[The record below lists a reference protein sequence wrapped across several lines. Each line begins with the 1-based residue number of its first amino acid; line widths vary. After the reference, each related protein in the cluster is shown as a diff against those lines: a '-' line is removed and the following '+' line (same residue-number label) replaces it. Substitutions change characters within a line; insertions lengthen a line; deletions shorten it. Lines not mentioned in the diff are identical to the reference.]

1 MDMKCHEFFEEKLL
15 HELELIKSRYTNPTQ
30 ELTAQDIEKMDK
42 IYHTLKGMRTYC
54 AMACPEAFE
63 EEYGESR
70 EMNQNGNSGYRGRAM
85 NGRFVSRESAN
96 SYADGYS
103 TGYSEAMKEMNGN
116 GGNSGHYPM
125 MPYAP
130 RRW

>member
-1 MDMKCHEFFEEKLL
+1 MDMSCHEFFEEKLL
-15 HELELIKSRYTNPTQ
+15 HELELIKSRYNNPGQ
-30 ELTAQDIEKMDK
+30 ELSAQDIDKMDK

-54 AMACPEAFE
+54 AMACPEAYE
-63 EEYGESR
+63 DY
-70 EMNQNGNSGYRGRAM
+70 QNGNSGYRGRAA

-103 TGYSEAMKEMNGN
+103 NGYSEAMKEMNGN